1 MATIRTS
8 CPLCGDVDLSHF
20 DLALYIYENVPARSY
35 YSFRC
40 GGCDEMVTKEAPLDI
55 IAQLDGV
62 VFTSRI
68 QIPEEALEIHEGD
81 PISMNDVLDMIL
93 TLQEGSTV

>member
-1 MATIRTS
+1 MATIKTS

-20 DLALYIYENVPARSY
+20 DVALYIYENVLERSY

-40 GGCDEMVTKEAPLDI
+40 GGCDELVAKYASEEI
-55 IAQLDGV
+55 IKQLECA

-68 QIPEEALEIHEGD
+68 QIPNEALELHEGD

-93 TLQEGSTV
+93 DLQEGAA